1 MGYELIAVS
10 SPHDWLDYHAIRRQE
25 LFEAKGRH
33 GIYHENYP
41 DEYTPDKHA
50 YLLKRDGKA
59 LGTTRLD
66 IRADGTCVFRMVAV
80 TAAEQGKGH
89 GRVLGQMVEAR
100 ALAFGAQT
108 ALVNAAATALG
119 YYEATG
125 WHRHVWDESELVG
138 IASDCIQMRK
148 TLTLHLHG

>member
-1 MGYELIAVS
+1 MGYELIVVS
-10 SPHDWLDYHAIRRQE
+10 SPQDRHDYHAIRRQE

-33 GIYHENYP
+33 GIYDPNRP
-41 DEYTPDKHA
+41 DERLPGMHPF
-50 YLLKRDGKA
+50 LLKLDGKA

-66 IRADGTCVFRMVAV
+66 VRGDGTCIFRLVAV
-80 TAAEQGKGH
+80 TAAEQAKGH
-89 GRVLGQMVEAR
+89 GRVLGQMVEERAR
-100 ALAFGAQT
+100 AFGAQT
-108 ALVNAAATALG
+108 ALVNAASTALG

-148 TLTLHLHG
+148 AL